1 MNQKRGILMRV
12 KVSELMNSK
21 VLFLQSRQ
29 TIAEAARLFS
39 DNENIS
45 ALPVLDGNQKLIG
58 FLSKTELIGAIAR
71 GVLPSNEISP
81 IIARE
86 VRSIS
91 FDEFLPDLLN
101 DEFEY
106 IPVFKNSEL
115 VGMLYYEEV
124 YHAIAE
130 RLYEK
135 KLDMEA
141 SIDAVYNPV
150 ISIDNEYQIGIFN
163 KAAAKLMS
171 ISAEEVRGSN
181 AGDILAGTGVL
192 ESFVSGSHAPLPSN
206 KLVIAGR
213 SFLPYRTNII
223 RNSRTIGAILVLRE
237 ISEFEELVKESEYT
251 KKLNRELDAVI
262 ESSFD
267 GLYVT
272 DGQANTLMLNNGFER
287 ITGIMGFEC
296 IGRNMA
302 DLVKEGVFSRSGTL
316 LALEKRERVTITI
329 VPRSGKEVLITS
341 NPIFDEEDNIIMV
354 VTNVRDI
361 TELNELQRRLQQVE
375 GLREFYKT
383 ELQHLKI
390 KSSQKM
396 IVKSSKMKEILD
408 MVFRVAGVDSTVLI
422 QGESGVGKELI
433 AEIIHKSSGRKEG
446 PFIKVNCG
454 AIPENLLESELFGYE
469 EGAFTGARKSGKIGL
484 FELANNGM
492 LFLDEIGELPLG
504 LQVKLLRVLQNK
516 EIIRVGGGKSLK
528 VDTRILAG
536 TNQDLM
542 EMVNQQKF
550 RLDLYYRL
558 NVIPITVPPLRER
571 LEDTP
576 VLANFFLEIFNNKYQ
591 MNKRFHKDVIDCFLE
606 YDWPGNVRELENLT
620 ERLVVTT
627 DDNVIK
633 TSDLPVAMNMMVL
646 LRNDPE
652 KGLWSLKQTVENAE
666 KQLLEKA
673 FKRYKSTYQI
683 AQVLKVNQSTVVRKA
698 AKYGIKHRS

>member
-1 MNQKRGILMRV
+1 MRV

-45 ALPVLDGNQKLIG
+45 ALPVLDENQKLIG
-58 FLSKTELIGAIAR
+58 FISKTELIGAIAR

-81 IIARE
+81 IITRE

-101 DEFEY
+101 DKFEY
-106 IPVFKNSEL
+106 IPVFRSSEL

-135 KLDMEA
+135 KLDMES

-150 ISIDNEYQIGIFN
+150 ISIDNNYKIVIFN
-163 KAAAKLMS
+163 KAAAKLMG
-171 ISAEEVRGSN
+171 ISAKEVRGLN
-181 AGDILAGTGVL
+181 AWDILAGTGIL
-192 ESFVSGSHAPLPSN
+192 EAFVSGSHAPLPSN

-213 SFLPYRTNII
+213 SFLPYRTNIVK
-223 RNSRTIGAILVLRE
+223 NSKTIGAILVLRE

-272 DGQANTLMLNNGFER
+272 DGQANTLMLNKGFER
-287 ITGIMGFEC
+287 ITGVMGFEC

-302 DLVKEGVFSRSGTL
+302 DLVNEGVFSRSGTL
-316 LALEKRERVTITI
+316 LALEQKERVTITI
-329 VPRSGKEVLITS
+329 VPRSGKEALITS
-341 NPIFDEEDNIIMV
+341 NPIFDEEGNIIMV

-361 TELNELQRRLQQVE
+361 TELKELQRRLEQVE
-375 GLREFYKT
+375 GLHEFYKT
-383 ELQHLKI
+383 ELQHLKMQ
-390 KSSQKM
+390 SSQKM
-396 IVKSSKMKEILD
+396 IVKSSKMKELLN
-408 MVFRVAGVDSTVLI
+408 MVMRVAGVDSTVLI

-433 AEIIHKSSGRKEG
+433 AEIIHKGSGRKEG

-454 AIPENLLESELFGYE
+454 AIPENLLESELFGYD

-484 FELANNGM
+484 FELANNGI

-516 EIIRVGGGKSLK
+516 EIIRVGGGKSFK

-542 EMVNQQKF
+542 EMVSQQKF

-576 VLANFFLEIFNNKYQ
+576 VLANFFLEIFNQKYH
-591 MNKRFHKDVIDCFLE
+591 MNKRFHKDVIDCFVE

-627 DDNVIK
+627 NDNLIT
-633 TSDLPVAMNMMVL
+633 TSDLPVAMNMVL

-652 KGLWSLKQTVENAE
+652 KGLWPLKQTVENAE
-666 KQLLEKA
+666 RQLLEKA
-673 FKRYKSTYQI
+673 YKRYKSTYQI
-683 AQVLKVNQSTVVRKA
+683 AQVLEVNQSTVVRKA

>member
-1 MNQKRGILMRV
+1 MRV

-21 VLFLQSRQ
+21 LLFLQSRQ
-29 TIAEAARLFS
+29 TIAEAAQIFVEN
-39 DNENIS
+39 DNIS
-45 ALPVLDGNQKLIG
+45 AVPVLDENQKLVG
-58 FLSKTELIGAIAR
+58 YVGKKQLLEAMAR
-71 GVLPSNEISP
+71 GIVPSNELSP
-81 IIARE
+81 ILTKN

-91 FDEFLPDLLN
+91 CDEFLPDILT
-101 DEFEY
+101 DRFEY
-106 IPVFKNSEL
+106 IPVLRNGEL

-124 YHAIAE
+124 YHGIAE
-130 RLYEK
+130 RLYDK
-135 KLDMEA
+135 KLDIEA
-141 SIDAVYNPV
+141 GIDAVYNPV
-150 ISIDNEYQIGIFN
+150 ISIDNNYHIGIFN
-163 KAAAKLMS
+163 KSAAKLMG

-181 AGDILAGTGVL
+181 AMDILAGTGVL
-192 ESFVSGSHAPLPSN
+192 ESFISGSHAPLPSN
-206 KLVIAGR
+206 KLIIAGR
-213 SFLPYRTNII
+213 SFLPYRTNIVKDGI
-223 RNSRTIGAILVLRE
+223 TIGAILILRE

-272 DGQANTLMLNNGFER
+272 DGQANTLMLNKGFER
-287 ITGIMGFEC
+287 ITGIMEFEC

-316 LALEKRERVTITI
+316 LALQKRERVTVTI

-341 NPIFDEEDNIIMV
+341 NPIFDEEGNIIMV

-361 TELNELQRRLQQVE
+361 TELNGLQRRLEQVE
-375 GLREFYKT
+375 GLHEFYKT
-383 ELQHLKI
+383 ELQHLKMQ
-390 KSSQKM
+390 SSQKM
-396 IVKSSKMKEILD
+396 IVKSSKMKELLN
-408 MVFRVAGVDSTVLI
+408 MVMRVAGVDSTVLI

-433 AEIIHKSSGRKEG
+433 AEIIHKSSSRKEG

-454 AIPENLLESELFGYE
+454 AIPENLLESELFGYD

-484 FELANNGM
+484 FELANNGI

-528 VDTRILAG
+528 VNTRILTG

-550 RLDLYYRL
+550 RLDLFYRL
-558 NVIPITVPPLRER
+558 NVIPITVPPLRDR
-571 LEDTP
+571 SEDTP
-576 VLANFFLEIFNNKYQ
+576 VLANYFLELFNNKYQ

-627 DDNVIK
+627 DDQVIK
-633 TSDLPVAMNMMVL
+633 TSDLPVAINIL
-646 LRNDPE
+646 LSRSDAE
-652 KGLWSLKQTVENAE
+652 KGIWSLKEAVENAE
-666 KQLLEKA
+666 RQLLEKA
-673 FKRYKSTYQI
+673 YTHYKSTYQI
-683 AQVLKVNQSTVVRKA
+683 ARVLEVNQSTVVRKA

>member
-1 MNQKRGILMRV
+1 MRV

-29 TIAEAARLFS
+29 TIAEAAHLFS
-39 DNENIS
+39 DNENMS
-45 ALPVLDGNQKLIG
+45 ALPVLDGNQKLVG
-58 FLSKTELIGAIAR
+58 FLSKKALIAAIAR

-91 FDEFLPDLLN
+91 LDEYLPDLLN

-106 IPVFKNSEL
+106 IPVFRNSEL

-181 AGDILAGTGVL
+181 AGDMLAGTGVL

-223 RNSRTIGAILVLRE
+223 RDSKTIGAILVLRE

-272 DGQANTLMLNNGFER
+272 DGQANTLMLNKGFER

-341 NPIFDEEDNIIMV
+341 NPIFDDEGNIIMV

-408 MVFRVAGVDSTVLI
+408 MVMRVAGVDSTVLI

-433 AEIIHKSSGRKEG
+433 AEIIHKGSGRKEG

-454 AIPENLLESELFGYE
+454 AIPENLLESELFGYD
-469 EGAFTGARKSGKIGL
+469 EGAFTGARKSGKIGF
-484 FELANNGM
+484 FELANNGI

-516 EIIRVGGGKSLK
+516 EIIRVGGEKSFK

-542 EMVNQQKF
+542 EMVKQQRF

-558 NVIPITVPPLRER
+558 NVIPITVPPLRDR
-571 LEDTP
+571 SEDTP
-576 VLANFFLEIFNNKYQ
+576 VLANFFLEIFNQKYK

-606 YDWPGNVRELENLT
+606 YSWPGNVRELENLT
-620 ERLVVTT
+620 ERLVVTI
-627 DDNVIK
+627 DDDMIK
-633 TSDLPVAMNMMVL
+633 ISDLPIAMNMVL
-646 LRNDPE
+646 LKNDPE

-666 KQLLEKA
+666 RQLLEKA
-673 FKRYKSTYQI
+673 FKRYRSTYQI

-698 AKYGIKHRS
+698 AKYGIKHRP